1 MKSSPLYG
9 YFILSC
15 LFILAVSCSEP
26 RVSETFVPFEK
37 TDSLGR
43 YCFELELT
51 DSTVLYD
58 LSFYSR
64 IDCTRSQFC
73 QIREFPLEVTMV
85 SPSAVE
91 YSELVYIPVSAFGP
105 GDGPDYVFYEKYRSG
120 LVPVEYGVWK
130 MSVKV
135 PDIKGMRGLGL
146 VVEKKQ

>member
-1 MKSSPLYG
+1 M
-9 YFILSC
+9 
-15 LFILAVSCSEP
+15 
-26 RVSETFVPFEK
+26 PFEK
-37 TDSLGR
+37 TDSLGC
-43 YCFELELT
+43 YNFELEMN
-51 DSTVLYD
+51 DSTAFYD

-91 YSELVYIPVSAFGP
+91 Y
-105 GDGPDYVFYEKYRSG
+105 
-120 LVPVEYGVWK
+120 GVWK

>member
-1 MKSSPLYG
+1 
-9 YFILSC
+9 
-15 LFILAVSCSEP
+15 
-26 RVSETFVPFEK
+26 
-37 TDSLGR
+37 
-43 YCFELELT
+43 
-51 DSTVLYD
+51 
-58 LSFYSR
+58 
-64 IDCTRSQFC
+64 
-73 QIREFPLEVTMV
+73 MV

>member
-1 MKSSPLYG
+1 M
-9 YFILSC
+9 ICLS
-15 LFILAVSCSEP
+15 I
-26 RVSETFVPFEK
+26 R
-37 TDSLGR
+37 
-43 YCFELELT
+43 ELT
-51 DSTVLYD
+51 APGASSVRIFSLYQK
-58 LSFYSR
+58 LR
-64 IDCTRSQFC
+64 CQFC